1 MPGEPFGKPPAE
13 KGTVPFF
20 SATIAAIV
28 LAKKRDSPR
37 RFSQFAWVSCLAAF
51 VVAWLGCDHAPAT
64 QSGKPVIA
72 VSIFP
77 VANLVEQLTDGWAEV
92 ATLLPASA
100 SPHDVEITPDQMR
113 QVARADL
120 LVVVGMGLDP
130 WAEKAAEA
138 ADSTRIQVLR
148 FSDLI
153 AASGTTSPSENH
165 LGRGGQSPF
174 VPDHLATVPAPQKGT
189 VPAGSRA
196 AKEDARNPR
205 PQNNHLWLDPVLTI
219 KFVEALSRRLKER
232 YSEHAAAI
240 QAAADKLLADLHQLD
255 REYAEQ
261 LGAVR
266 KILVRLTDIELTPGG
281 EVTPD
286 RIREALEA
294 MQKYKL
300 KVLYAETEFPD
311 QIIQRLHDETGVQV
325 LTLDPQGNPAV
336 DGYRTYQEMM
346 RSNLKTLVKGQ
357 SE

>member
-1 MPGEPFGKPPAE
+1 MW
-13 KGTVPFF
+13 TF
-20 SATIAAIV
+20 S
-28 LAKKRDSPR
+28 R
-37 RFSQFAWVSCLAAF
+37 QFALVSCLDAF
-51 VVAWLGCDHAPAT
+51 FVALTGCGRAPAT

-77 VANLVEQLTDGWAEV
+77 VANLVEQLTNGWAEV

-130 WAEKAAEA
+130 WAERAAEA
-138 ADSTRIQVLR
+138 ADSTRLQVLR

-153 AASGTTSPSENH
+153 AASDTEKSSTSKDE
-165 LGRGGQSPF
+165 
-174 VPDHLATVPAPQKGT
+174 
-189 VPAGSRA
+189 
-196 AKEDARNPR
+196 ARNRR
-205 PQNNHLWLDPVLTI
+205 PQNNHLWLDPVLTT
-219 KFVEALSRRLKER
+219 KFVEEFSARLKQR
-232 YSEHAAAI
+232 YPEHAAAI
-240 QAAADKLLADLHQLD
+240 QLAAEKLLADLHALD
-255 REYAEQ
+255 RQYAEQ

-266 KILVRLTDIELTPGG
+266 NRDLITFHNAFDLIADRYHLKILVRLTDIELTPGG

-300 KVLYAETEFPD
+300 KALYAETEFPD
-311 QIIQRLHDETGVQV
+311 QVIQRLHDETGVRV
-325 LTLDPQGNPAV
+325 LQLDPQGNPAV